1 MTYVEML
8 DLRNVGF
15 MIKVLASLSS
25 IAKLLMTDIPCT
37 RSCKSPV
44 LQLKLANVYESIFLN
59 DRRRNTLSKYRMER

>member
-44 LQLKLANVYESIFLN
+44 LAKACERLRVNFLK
-59 DRRRNTLSKYRMER
+59 RPKKKYTVKI

>member
-44 LQLKLANVYESIFLN
+44 LQLKACERLRVNFLK
-59 DRRRNTLSKYRMER
+59 RPKKKYTVKI

>member
-44 LQLKLANVYESIFLN
+44 LLKLANVYESIFLN